1 MNNRENISDIFTTSG
16 AKMVMFGLREVPEKR
31 LCFYLNQR
39 GFILC
44 TMVFLPYQPQ
54 LARVGSMLSNMA
66 QHSVEV
72 VLCWTLTSAHFCL
85 SMLKHVFIFK
95 LSSSAA
101 EADKNLLIKSQM
113 FLVID
118 SSLLNQLEERHLK
131 P

>member
-72 VLCWTLTSAHFCL
+72 VLCCTHFCL